1 MNKTDDPHSKPAD
14 FSLFFNEERVIDE
27 AAAILEKLDDVA
39 HGVRSLAEA
48 YSQAYREQRRMVR
61 LSDRMQL
68 QLQSANHALA
78 DQAKELSQL
87 NEALQR
93 EVEEREKLT
102 QELKTLASVDE
113 LTGTSNRR
121 HFYEL
126 ANYQI
131 KRHQRYQLP
140 MALLMLDLDHFKFI
154 NDAHGHQMGDKVL
167 KRFADTL
174 LSLLRNVDI
183 VGRIGG
189 EEFGVLLPEC
199 EEGDALNK
207 AEQICARFD
216 AMSME
221 IEGQRLGLTISIG
234 ISVLSDDETIDQV
247 LDRSDQALYA
257 AKRAGRNRVC
267 VWSPALKD
275 CK

>member
-1 MNKTDDPHSKPAD
+1 MTIKDDPLEKTAD

-68 QLQSANHALA
+68 QLQSANHTLA

-102 QELKTLASVDE
+102 QELKMLASVDE

-140 MALLMLDLDHFKFI
+140 MSLLMLDLDHFKYI

-189 EEFGVLLPEC
+189 EEFVVLLPEC
-199 EEGDALNK
+199 EESDALHK
-207 AEQICARFD
+207 AGQICSCFD
-216 AMSME
+216 AMSMD
-221 IEGQRLGLTISIG
+221 IDGQQLGLTISIG
-234 ISVLSDDETIDQV
+234 ISVLQDDETIDQV

-257 AKRAGRNRVC
+257 AKRAGRNRVS
-267 VWSPALKD
+267 VWDPSLKD

>member
-1 MNKTDDPHSKPAD
+1 MNQKDDPVNKPAD

-27 AAAILEKLDDVA
+27 ASAILDKLEDVA
-39 HGVRSLAEA
+39 QGVRSLAEA

-61 LSDRMQL
+61 LSDKMQL
-68 QLQSANHALA
+68 QLQSANHTLA

-93 EVEEREKLT
+93 EVEEREKLA
-102 QELKTLASVDE
+102 QELKMLASVDE

-131 KRHQRYQLP
+131 KRHQRYQMP
-140 MALLMLDLDHFKFI
+140 MALLMLDLDHFKYI
-154 NDAHGHQMGDKVL
+154 NDVHGHQMGDKVL

-174 LSLLRNVDI
+174 LSLLRNIDI

-189 EEFGVLLPEC
+189 EEFVVLLPEC
-199 EEGDALNK
+199 EAEDALHK
-207 AEQICARFD
+207 AGQICSRFD
-216 AMSME
+216 SMSME
-221 IEGQRLGLTISIG
+221 IDGQQLGLTISIG
-234 ISVLSDDETIDQV
+234 IGMLQDDETIDQV

-267 VWSPALKD
+267 VWHPTLQE
-275 CK
+275 